1 MAQVIRAPRRDST
14 VESTGYFKAVVKSVD
29 MPSCEIDIDGVRR
42 MATIST
48 HLPYLEAGQKV
59 IAIDTGENSGW
70 LIVAAWPILGQ
81 AKPPLQFDAST
92 GTLHIQAA
100 RLNLSALAVVELSC
114 GDARIRLSLD
124 GKAHIEGAEIV
135 SSAIG
140 SNRIEGA
147 SIDLN

>member
-70 LIVAAWPILGQ
+70 LIVAAWPI
-81 AKPPLQFDAST
+81 QFDAST

>member
-1 MAQVIRAPRRDST
+1 MTQVTRLPNRNSRTEAL
-14 VESTGYFKAVVKSVD
+14 GYFKATVKSVVL
-29 MPSCEIDIDGVRR
+29 PNCEIDVDGTIYT
-42 MATIST
+42 ASIST
-48 HLPYLEAGQKV
+48 HLPYLQHGQKIV
-59 IAIDTGENSGW
+59 ALDTGENSGW
-70 LIVAAWPILGQ
+70 LIIAAWPMEGQ
-81 AKPPLQFDAST
+81 AKPPLEFDAST

-135 SSAIG
+135 SSAVG